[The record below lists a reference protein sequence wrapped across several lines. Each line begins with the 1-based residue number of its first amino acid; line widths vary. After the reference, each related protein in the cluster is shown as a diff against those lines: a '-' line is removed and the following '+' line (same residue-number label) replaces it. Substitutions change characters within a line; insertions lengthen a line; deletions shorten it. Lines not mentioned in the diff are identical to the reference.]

1 MQEVTDESWGIAHV
15 SVTTNTTT
23 STSGGG
29 LYYLPE
35 QSISDLIGQPA
46 AGLWQLEILDNR
58 TGAGVTNSLDSWQ
71 LEFKFANLNYTLTL
85 AGGEPQTNVVNPN
98 SITWYQVNVPTDAN
112 FATNELLFASGPV
125 NFLYSANNPPSTG
138 GAGDGPLA
146 TGVTSSSIVFST
158 NTVPALAPGGT
169 YYLGVQNTGSPAVT
183 NVVQVDFDSDFFA
196 SQPPAFLTTPAN
208 TNISAL
214 STLVVTNA
222 ATDPD
227 PALTLAY
234 SLVNPPPGASIGT
247 NGVITWTPTVAQVG
261 TTYTIITAVTNSE
274 DPPLGTTNIFT
285 VTVTPPLVGS
295 EIITNFTIVPGNQGG
310 TNGYLL
316 SWYAATNYTFQV
328 EWTATLAPPLWTPF
342 TNVISY
348 QTYISPTNSLFQ
360 FFDNGTQDGGFGTMR
375 YYRVFLY

>member
-125 NFLYSANNPPSTG
+125 NFLYSPNYPPSTG

-146 TGVTSSSIVFST
+146 IGDSGQP
-158 NTVPALAPGGT
+158 NRRRADQQPGQLAAG
-169 YYLGVQNTGSPAVT
+169 
-183 NVVQVDFDSDFFA
+183 
-196 SQPPAFLTTPAN
+196 
-208 TNISAL
+208 I
-214 STLVVTNA
+214 
-222 ATDPD
+222 
-227 PALTLAY
+227 
-234 SLVNPPPGASIGT
+234 
-247 NGVITWTPTVAQVG
+247 
-261 TTYTIITAVTNSE
+261 
-274 DPPLGTTNIFT
+274 
-285 VTVTPPLVGS
+285 
-295 EIITNFTIVPGNQGG
+295 
-310 TNGYLL
+310 
-316 SWYAATNYTFQV
+316 
-328 EWTATLAPPLWTPF
+328 
-342 TNVISY
+342 
-348 QTYISPTNSLFQ
+348 
-360 FFDNGTQDGGFGTMR
+360 
-375 YYRVFLY
+375 